1 MVNFYREVESKFK
14 NTTKYHQDTIEEIL
28 LFLKQLGLDKNVC
41 LNCFTNLME
50 HGLEC
55 KRTK

>member
-14 NTTKYHQDTIEEIL
+14 NTTKDQDTLEEIL
-28 LFLKQLGLDKNVC
+28 LFLKELGLDKNVC

-55 KRTK
+55 KRLT

>member
-1 MVNFYREVESKFK
+1 MVNFYREVEQKFK
-14 NTTKYHQDTIEEIL
+14 DKPKDQIEEIL

-55 KRTK
+55 KRLT